1 MCMNNFDRNL
11 NDDDG
16 QIHNCA
22 TFKITQKRV

>member
-11 NDDDG
+11 NDDDV

-22 TFKITQKRV
+22 TSKITQKRV